1 MLQGRRPHQNKFSP
15 PSRPKAVKRRVP
27 VRIINS
33 RLQWR
38 YTLILG
44 FTSTFLVA
52 CFAGPAW
59 YFLRDNYQVFQRIA
73 YDTHPGLISHLE
85 REQVWI
91 GLLLLLGTLATGLI
105 TAWTT
110 LRITTLWLGPLS
122 NMERHMRRLIRGD
135 WSGHEFIVRETDEMR
150 EFTGTY
156 SYLYRT
162 LRAQAEAEIKLLEK
176 IRVDETQVESLLALE
191 NLRALKR
198 GQLGLNPDVSSEVS
212 VSAPSQRRAS

>member
-1 MLQGRRPHQNKFSP
+1 MLHGRRPHQNKFTP
-15 PSRPKAVKRRVP
+15 ARPRQVRKRVP

-44 FTSTFLVA
+44 ITSTILVC

-59 YFLRDNYQVFQRIA
+59 YFVRDNYSIFKRIA
-73 YDTHPGLISHLE
+73 YDSHPGLVSHLE
-85 REQVWI
+85 REQIWI

-110 LRITTLWLGPLS
+110 LRITTLWLGPLA

-135 WSGHEFIVRETDEMR
+135 WSGHDFHVRETDEMR
-150 EFTGTY
+150 EFTSTY

-176 IRVDETQVESLLALE
+176 IRVDETQIESVMALE

-198 GQLGLNPDVSSEVS
+198 NQLGLSPDEISASFA
-212 VSAPSQRRAS
+212 SAPEKRHAS